1 MEVQCVRLLNE
12 NAAEYIGEK
21 TAINGRGR
29 SRSAIR
35 IRIIIII
42 IIIAESEGKK
52 IGLSTLI
59 LRSSILDGPIH
70 YSARR

>member
-42 IIIAESEGKK
+42 AESEGKK

>member
-42 IIIAESEGKK
+42 IAESEGKK